1 MLLIK
6 REIMTKSLFV
16 NTVVSVLNL
25 TKTDFEIIKILISL
39 KSGLLISDISKHIK
53 RSERNV
59 RKRINI
65 LIEKGLLKKKMEVL
79 ENKRLAYRYS
89 IESKKDIIDGAKKHL
104 SEKIN
109 ELNKL
114 IPMISSESQTC

>member
-1 MLLIK
+1 M
-6 REIMTKSLFV
+6 REIMTKSSFINTIV
-16 NTVVSVLNL
+16 NVLNL
-25 TKTDFEIIKILISL
+25 TKTDVEILKILITL
-39 KSGLLISDISKHIK
+39 KSGLLISEISKLIK

-65 LIEKGLLKKKMEVL
+65 LIERGLLRKKMEVL

-89 IESKKDIIDGAKKHL
+89 IESDKKILEGAKKHL
-104 SEKIN
+104 TRKIN

-114 IPMISSESQTC
+114 IPRISSEHQTC

>member
-1 MLLIK
+1 
-6 REIMTKSLFV
+6 MTKSSFV

-25 TKTDFEIIKILISL
+25 TKTDFEILKILISL
-39 KSGLLISDISKHIK
+39 KSGLLISEISKHIK

-65 LIEKGLLKKKMEVL
+65 LIEKGLLKKRMEVL

-89 IESKKDIIDGAKKHL
+89 IESKKEILEGAKKQL
-104 SEKIN
+104 TEKIN

-114 IPMISSESQTC
+114 IPMISSEHQT

>member
-1 MLLIK
+1 MS
-6 REIMTKSLFV
+6 KSLFI
-16 NTVVSVLNL
+16 NTIVTILNL
-25 TKTDFEIIKILISL
+25 TKTDLEILKILISL
-39 KSGLLISDISKHIK
+39 KSGLLISDISKKIK

-65 LIEKGLLKKKMEVL
+65 LIEKGLLRKKIEVL

-89 IESKKDIIDGAKKHL
+89 IESNKDILEGAKKYL
-104 SEKIN
+104 TEKIN

-114 IPMISSESQTC
+114 IPMISN

>member
-1 MLLIK
+1 MLIK
-6 REIMTKSLFV
+6 RESMTKSSFINTIV
-16 NTVVSVLNL
+16 NVLNL
-25 TKTDFEIIKILISL
+25 TKTDVEILKILITL
-39 KSGLLISDISKHIK
+39 KSGLLISEISKLIK

-65 LIEKGLLKKKMEVL
+65 LIERGLLRKKMEVL

-89 IESKKDIIDGAKKHL
+89 IESEKKILEGAKKHL
-104 SEKIN
+104 TEKIN

-114 IPMISSESQTC
+114 IPMISSEHQTC

>member
-89 IESKKDIIDGAKKHL
+89 IESKKDIVDGAKKHL